1 MSSLPPEIPDPDLE
15 GAPRPMGNRQTS
27 HNVRARRRIVESHL
41 GWGMLRFG
49 APLAIGMALHTL
61 FNLVDLFMVSRLPN
75 ASAALA
81 ALGLCDMVTAI
92 ATILAT
98 GISTASVALISRH
111 VGTGHLTNVRRSTY
125 QSLWLVFV
133 LSVIFGVVG
142 VFGANWIVRA
152 MMYAKGEAAD
162 IAVPYLRVV
171 LGGCFSIILLLQ
183 LTAIMRALGHA
194 KTAASLLV
202 AGNALNILLNVFFI
216 YGPGPAPWIFAWGA
230 PVAEALGIPRMGVI
244 GAAWASLIGRS
255 VPVAVGLWLLL
266 RRRGGPRFHPIYL
279 RPHAKELSAI
289 LKIGWPSSAQLVLR
303 VGVILFIIALI
314 NAEFTTTGDQSALTA
329 YSICLRVETLV
340 LLVGMGWGAA
350 ASAFVGTNLGAGRRR
365 RALYAGWMAA
375 LYNLVLTLGMA
386 VLFVLFAGP
395 IIGFFDPSPEV
406 LLVGQEYLTIIGFSY
421 GFIAVAI
428 VLSQAMTGAGAT
440 LSSFVLDAIV
450 LLGFVVPAAYVA
462 AVTLGLPRSAVWKVI
477 AAGNAAA
484 AVLYTLYYV
493 RGSFLRK
500 AL

>member
-1 MSSLPPEIPDPDLE
+1 MPSSPPDDPNPLPS
-15 GAPRPMGNRQTS
+15 GAPRPIGKRRS
-27 HNVRARRRIVESHL
+27 SLNVRARRRIVDSHL

-81 ALGLCDMVTAI
+81 ALGLCDMVTAV

-111 VGTGHLTNVRRSTY
+111 VGAGHLTNVRRSTY

-133 LSVIFGVVG
+133 LSIAFGVVG
-142 VFGANWIVRA
+142 VFGADWIVRV

-162 IAVPYLRVV
+162 VAVPYLKVV
-171 LGGCFSIILLLQ
+171 LGGCFAIILLLQ

-194 KTAASLLV
+194 KTAASLLI

-216 YGPGPAPWIFAWGA
+216 YGPGPAPWIFAWGG
-230 PVAEALGIPRMGVI
+230 PIAEALGIPRMGVI
-244 GAAWASLIGRS
+244 GAAWATLIGRS
-255 VPVAVGLWLLL
+255 VPVVVGLWLLT

-289 LKIGWPSSAQLVLR
+289 LRIGWPTSAQLVLR
-303 VGVILFIIALI
+303 IMVILFVIGLI
-314 NAEFTTTGDQSALTA
+314 NAEFTTADNQSALTA

-350 ASAFVGTNLGAGRRR
+350 ASSFVGTNLGAGRRR
-365 RALYAGWMAA
+365 RALYAGWVAA
-375 LYNLVLTLGMA
+375 LYNLVLTLGMSL
-386 VLFVLFAGP
+386 LFVVFAGP
-395 IIGFFDPSPEV
+395 IIAFFDASPDV
-406 LLVGQEYLTIIGFSY
+406 ALVGQEYLVTIGFSY
-421 GFIAVAI
+421 AFIAVAI
-428 VLSQAMTGAGAT
+428 VLSQSMTGAGAT
-440 LSSFVLDAIV
+440 LSSFFLDALV
-450 LLGFVVPAAYVA
+450 LVGFVVPGAYIVG
-462 AVTLGLPRSAVWKVI
+462 VTLELGRVVVWQVI
-477 AAGNAAA
+477 AAGNVAA
-484 AVLYTLYYV
+484 AVLYTVYYG